1 MPSLPVCSTSHTRR
15 RVVFYSTLN
24 PAILPVVPS
33 HDSIPH
39 GHAGLLLSHA
49 RAIFKFVTL
58 LASHRNWRPRLCFIL
73 YSVCAVPSCQYVNL
87 SCANLLLLRR
97 LRIPKQPLTCGTH
110 GSSWVLLQFIF
121 ASHAAAGIITKAS
134 EVRLRVRHLH
144 GRIVCLC
151 MRSVLRPK
159 CTFDPLAC
167 TFRWSARLVFSALN
181 PHCGYHKVH
190 WRVPPQALSK
200 TFCAV
205 HPRVPPGAP
214 HWYRQWHE
222 QTPPAGLTL
231 ASPAPT
237 YSIDRRSNRI
247 KNPINALQ
255 LSQRCAKVSNL
266 GFFHRAAR

>member
-58 LASHRNWRPRLCFIL
+58 LASHRNWRPRLCFIV
-73 YSVCAVPSCQYVNL
+73 YSVCAVPWCQDVNL

-121 ASHAAAGIITKAS
+121 SLQVTLLRASSRRLLKSICEFAIYMHALCVCVCVQFYVPNAPLTRSRARFVG
-134 EVRLRVRHLH
+134 RL
-144 GRIVCLC
+144 GSCF
-151 MRSVLRPK
+151 RP
-159 CTFDPLAC
+159 
-167 TFRWSARLVFSALN
+167 
-181 PHCGYHKVH
+181 
-190 WRVPPQALSK
+190 
-200 TFCAV
+200 
-205 HPRVPPGAP
+205 
-214 HWYRQWHE
+214 
-222 QTPPAGLTL
+222 
-231 ASPAPT
+231 
-237 YSIDRRSNRI
+237 
-247 KNPINALQ
+247 
-255 LSQRCAKVSNL
+255 
-266 GFFHRAAR
+266 